1 MIERV
6 RNYGIVGVFAV
17 LFIVLS
23 FASPSFLSL
32 RNAVNI
38 LDQSSV
44 LLIFAATTTLCII
57 VGIFD
62 LSIAA
67 VATASAIMTVNA
79 INTVGLLPGVV
90 FGVIFGG
97 LLGLVTGVAITATN
111 VNSFI
116 GTLAASFTYRGLG
129 LILAAGGLVSISD
142 KEAAQTLREV
152 MEGKYLGL
160 KGAVWIS
167 LAFTALMGVVLAY
180 TVYGKK
186 VYAVGGNWQAARLAG
201 IRSNRVLVSCYVI
214 SGLGAGLAGVIY
226 VGRYGTGATNAYVD
240 TFAFTAIA
248 ATVVGG
254 VSIFGGSGAIWRGSL
269 GILTFALIGNGLNLL
284 GVDTTY
290 QQTVLGLLIF
300 AAVAADQV
308 FRRKSRV

>member
-1 MIERV
+1 MIERI
-6 RNYGIVGVFAV
+6 RNYGIVGVFGLLFVV
-17 LFIVLS
+17 LAFT
-23 FASPSFLSL
+23 SPSFLSL
-32 RNAVNI
+32 QNGANI

-44 LLIFAATTTLCII
+44 LLILAATTTVCII
-57 VGIFD
+57 AGIFD

-79 INTVGLLPGVV
+79 INAVGLVG
-90 FGVIFGG
+90 GVILGVLFGA
-97 LLGLVTGVAITATN
+97 LLGLITGVAITKTN

-129 LILAAGGLVSISD
+129 LILAAGGLVTIENEQS
-142 KEAAQTLREV
+142 AQTLRDV

-160 KGAVWIS
+160 KGAVWIAIGFVI
-167 LAFTALMGVVLAY
+167 LVGVVLAY
-180 TVYGKK
+180 TVWGKK
-186 VYAVGGNWQAARLAG
+186 VYAVDGNWQAARLAG
-201 IRSNRVLVSCYVI
+201 IRSNRVLISCYVL
-214 SGLGAGLAGVIY
+214 SGIGAGVAGVIY
-226 VGRYGTGATNAYVD
+226 AGRYDTGATNAYPD
-240 TFAFTAIA
+240 SYAFTAIA

-254 VSIFGGSGAIWRGSL
+254 VSIFGGSGAVWRGTL

-290 QQTVLGLLIF
+290 QQTILGLLIF

-308 FRRKSRV
+308 FRRKSA

>member
-1 MIERV
+1 MIERI
-6 RNYGIVGVFAV
+6 RNYGIVGVFGL
-17 LFIVLS
+17 LFIVLA
-23 FASPSFLSL
+23 FTSPSFLSL
-32 RNAVNI
+32 QNGANI

-44 LLIFAATTTLCII
+44 LLILAATTTVCII
-57 VGIFD
+57 AGIFD

-79 INTVGLLPGVV
+79 INAVGLLG
-90 FGVIFGG
+90 GVILGVLFGG
-97 LLGLVTGVAITATN
+97 LLGLITGVAITKTN

-129 LILAAGGLVSISD
+129 LILAAGGLVTIENEQS
-142 KEAAQTLREV
+142 AQTLRDV

-160 KGAVWIS
+160 KGAVWIAIGFVI
-167 LAFTALMGVVLAY
+167 LVGVVLAY
-180 TVYGKK
+180 TVWGKK

-201 IRSNRVLVSCYVI
+201 IRSNRVLISCYVL
-214 SGLGAGLAGVIY
+214 SGIGAGVAGVIY
-226 VGRYGTGATNAYVD
+226 AGRYGTGATNAYPD
-240 TFAFTAIA
+240 SYAFTAIA

-254 VSIFGGSGAIWRGSL
+254 VSIFGGSGAVWRGTL

-290 QQTVLGLLIF
+290 QQTILGLLIF

-308 FRRKSRV
+308 FRRKSA

>member
-1 MIERV
+1 MIERI
-6 RNYGIVGVFAV
+6 RNYGIVGVFGLLFVV
-17 LFIVLS
+17 LAFT
-23 FASPSFLSL
+23 SPSFLSL
-32 RNAVNI
+32 QNGANI

-44 LLIFAATTTLCII
+44 LLILAATTTVCII
-57 VGIFD
+57 AGIFD

-79 INTVGLLPGVV
+79 INAVGLVG
-90 FGVIFGG
+90 GVILGVLFGA
-97 LLGLVTGVAITATN
+97 LLGLITGVAITKTN

-129 LILAAGGLVSISD
+129 LILAAGGLVTIENEQS
-142 KEAAQTLREV
+142 AQTLRDV

-160 KGAVWIS
+160 KGAVWIAIGFVI
-167 LAFTALMGVVLAY
+167 LVGVVLAY
-180 TVYGKK
+180 TVWGKK

-201 IRSNRVLVSCYVI
+201 IRSNRVLISCYVL
-214 SGLGAGLAGVIY
+214 SGIGAGVAGVIY
-226 VGRYGTGATNAYVD
+226 AGRYGTGATNAYPD
-240 TFAFTAIA
+240 SYAFTAIA

-254 VSIFGGSGAIWRGSL
+254 VSIFGGSGAVWRGTL

-290 QQTVLGLLIF
+290 QQTILGLLIF

-308 FRRKSRV
+308 FRRKSA

>member
-1 MIERV
+1 MIERI
-6 RNYGIVGVFAV
+6 RNYGIVGVFGLLFVV
-17 LFIVLS
+17 LAFT
-23 FASPSFLSL
+23 SPSFLSL
-32 RNAVNI
+32 QNGANI

-44 LLIFAATTTLCII
+44 LLILAATTTVCII
-57 VGIFD
+57 AGIFD

-79 INTVGLLPGVV
+79 INAVGLVGGVI
-90 FGVIFGG
+90 FGVLFGG
-97 LLGLVTGVAITATN
+97 LLGLITGVAITKTN

-129 LILAAGGLVSISD
+129 LILAAGGLVTIENQES
-142 KEAAQTLREV
+142 AQTLRDV

-167 LAFTALMGVVLAY
+167 IAFVILVGIALAY
-180 TVYGKK
+180 TIWGKK

-201 IRSNRVLVSCYVI
+201 IRSNRVLISCYVL
-214 SGLGAGLAGVIY
+214 SGIGAGVAGVIY
-226 VGRYGTGATNAYVD
+226 AGRYGTGATNAYPD
-240 TFAFTAIA
+240 TYAFTAIA

-254 VSIFGGSGAIWRGSL
+254 VSIFGGSGAVWRGTL

-290 QQTVLGLLIF
+290 QQTILGLLIF
-300 AAVAADQV
+300 AAVAADQI
-308 FRRKSRV
+308 FRRKSA

>member
-1 MIERV
+1 MVERV
-6 RNYGIVGVFAV
+6 RNFGIVGVFAL
-17 LFIVLS
+17 LFIVL
-23 FASPSFLSL
+23 AITSPSFLSFQ
-32 RNAVNI
+32 NAANI

-44 LLIFAATTTLCII
+44 LLILAATTTVCII
-57 VGIFD
+57 AGIFD

-79 INTVGLLPGVV
+79 INSVGLLGGVV
-90 FGVIFGG
+90 LGIAFGG
-97 LLGLVTGVAITATN
+97 LLGLVTGVAITKTN

-129 LILAAGGLVSISD
+129 LILAAGGLVAIENKDS
-142 KEAAQTLREV
+142 AATLRNV

-160 KGAVWIS
+160 KGAVWIALAFVVMVGIA
-167 LAFTALMGVVLAY
+167 LAFTVW
-180 TVYGKK
+180 GKK

-201 IRSNRVLVSCYVI
+201 IRSNRVLISCYVL
-214 SGLGAGLAGVIY
+214 SGIGAGLAGVIY
-226 VGRYGTGATNAYVD
+226 AGRYGSGATNAYAD
-240 TFAFTAIA
+240 TYAFTAIA

-254 VSIFGGSGAIWRGSL
+254 VSIFGGSGAVWRGSL

-290 QQTVLGLLIF
+290 QQTILGLLIF

-308 FRRKSRV
+308 FRRRRV

>member
-1 MIERV
+1 MIERI
-6 RNYGIVGVFAV
+6 RNYGIVGVFGLLFVV
-17 LFIVLS
+17 LAFT
-23 FASPSFLSL
+23 SPSFLSL
-32 RNAVNI
+32 QNGANI

-44 LLIFAATTTLCII
+44 LLILAATTTVCII
-57 VGIFD
+57 AGIFD

-79 INTVGLLPGVV
+79 INAVGLLGGVI
-90 FGVIFGG
+90 FGVLFGG
-97 LLGLVTGVAITATN
+97 LLGLITGVAITKTN

-129 LILAAGGLVSISD
+129 LILAAGGLVTIEN
-142 KEAAQTLREV
+142 KESAQTLRDV

-167 LAFTALMGVVLAY
+167 IAFVILVGVALAY
-180 TVYGKK
+180 TIWGKK

-201 IRSNRVLVSCYVI
+201 IRSNRVLISCYVL
-214 SGLGAGLAGVIY
+214 SGIGAGVAGVIY
-226 VGRYGTGATNAYVD
+226 AGRYGTGATNAYPD
-240 TFAFTAIA
+240 TYAFTAIA

-254 VSIFGGSGAIWRGSL
+254 VSIFGGSGAVWRGAL

-290 QQTVLGLLIF
+290 QQTILGLLIF
-300 AAVAADQV
+300 AAVAADQI
-308 FRRKSRV
+308 FRRKSS

>member
-1 MIERV
+1 MIERI
-6 RNYGIVGVFAV
+6 RNYGIVGVFGLLFVV
-17 LFIVLS
+17 LAFT
-23 FASPSFLSL
+23 SPSFLSL
-32 RNAVNI
+32 QNGANI

-44 LLIFAATTTLCII
+44 LLILAATTTVCII
-57 VGIFD
+57 AGIFD

-67 VATASAIMTVNA
+67 VPTSSAIMTVNA
-79 INTVGLLPGVV
+79 INAVGLLGGVI
-90 FGVIFGG
+90 FGVLFGG
-97 LLGLVTGVAITATN
+97 LLGLITGVAITKTN

-129 LILAAGGLVSISD
+129 LILAAGGLVTIEN
-142 KEAAQTLREV
+142 KESAQTLRDV

-167 LAFTALMGVVLAY
+167 IAFVILVGVALAY
-180 TVYGKK
+180 TIWGKK

-201 IRSNRVLVSCYVI
+201 IRSNRVLISCYVL
-214 SGLGAGLAGVIY
+214 SGIGAGVAGVIY
-226 VGRYGTGATNAYVD
+226 AGRYGTGATNAYPD
-240 TFAFTAIA
+240 TYAFTAIA

-254 VSIFGGSGAIWRGSL
+254 VSVFGGSGAVWRGAL

-290 QQTVLGLLIF
+290 QQTILGLLIF
-300 AAVAADQV
+300 AAVAADQI
-308 FRRKSRV
+308 FRRKSA

>member
-1 MIERV
+1 MIERI
-6 RNYGIVGVFAV
+6 RNYGIVGVFGL
-17 LFIVLS
+17 LFIVLA
-23 FASPSFLSL
+23 FTSPSFLSFQ
-32 RNAVNI
+32 NAANI

-44 LLIFAATTTLCII
+44 LLIMAATTTLCII
-57 VGIFD
+57 AGIFD

-79 INTVGLLPGVV
+79 INAVGLVGGVV
-90 FGVIFGG
+90 FGVVFGG
-97 LLGLVTGVAITATN
+97 LLGLVTGLAITKTN

-129 LILAAGGLVSISD
+129 LILAAGGLVSIENKQS
-142 KEAAQTLREV
+142 AATLQSI
-152 MEGKYLGL
+152 MDGKYLGL
-160 KGAVWIS
+160 KGAVWIAI
-167 LAFTALMGVVLAY
+167 AFVVIMGVVLAY

-201 IRSNRVLVSCYVI
+201 IRTNRVLISCYVL
-214 SGLGAGLAGVIY
+214 SGVGAGVCGVIY
-226 VGRYGTGATNAYVD
+226 AGRYGTGATNAYAD
-240 TFAFTAIA
+240 SFAFTAIA

-290 QQTVLGLLIF
+290 QQTILGLLIF

-308 FRRKSRV
+308 FRRKSA

>member
-1 MIERV
+1 MIERI
-6 RNYGIVGVFAV
+6 RNYGIVGVFGL
-17 LFIVLS
+17 LFIVLT
-23 FASPSFLSL
+23 FTSPSFLSFQ
-32 RNAVNI
+32 NAANI

-44 LLIFAATTTLCII
+44 LLIMAATTTLCII
-57 VGIFD
+57 AGIFD

-79 INTVGLLPGVV
+79 INAVGLVGGVI
-90 FGVIFGG
+90 FGVLFGG
-97 LLGLVTGVAITATN
+97 LLGLVTGLAITKTN

-129 LILAAGGLVSISD
+129 LILAAGGLVSIENKQS
-142 KEAAQTLREV
+142 AATLQSI
-152 MEGKYLGL
+152 MDGKYLGL
-160 KGAVWIS
+160 KGAVWIAI
-167 LAFTALMGVVLAY
+167 AFVIIMGVVLAY

-201 IRSNRVLVSCYVI
+201 IRTNRVLISCYVL
-214 SGLGAGLAGVIY
+214 SGVGAGVCGVIY
-226 VGRYGTGATNAYVD
+226 AGRYGTGATNAYAD
-240 TFAFTAIA
+240 SFAFTAIA

-290 QQTVLGLLIF
+290 QQTILGLLIF

-308 FRRKSRV
+308 FRRKSA

>member
-1 MIERV
+1 MIERI
-6 RNYGIVGVFAV
+6 RNYGIVGVFGL
-17 LFIVLS
+17 LFIVLALS
-23 FASPSFLSL
+23 SPSFLSFQ
-32 RNAVNI
+32 NAANI

-44 LLIFAATTTLCII
+44 LLILASTTTICII
-57 VGIFD
+57 AGIFD

-67 VATASAIMTVNA
+67 VATAAAIMTVNA
-79 INTVGLLPGVV
+79 INAVGLVGGVV
-90 FGVIFGG
+90 LGVLFGG
-97 LLGLVTGVAITATN
+97 LLGLITGIAITKTN

-129 LILAAGGLVSISD
+129 LILAAGGLVSIENEQSA
-142 KEAAQTLREV
+142 ETLQGI

-160 KGAVWIS
+160 KGAVWI
-167 LAFTALMGVVLAY
+167 AIGFVVLMGVILAY
-180 TVYGKK
+180 TVWGKK

-201 IRSNRVLVSCYVI
+201 IRSNRVLISCYVL
-214 SGLGAGLAGVIY
+214 SGIGAGVCGVIY
-226 VGRYGTGATNAYVD
+226 AGRYGTGATNAFAD
-240 TFAFTAIA
+240 SFAFTAIA

-254 VSIFGGSGAIWRGSL
+254 VSIFGGSGAVWRGSL

-290 QQTVLGLLIF
+290 QQTILGLLIF

-308 FRRKSRV
+308 FRRKSA

>member
-1 MIERV
+1 MIERI
-6 RNYGIVGVFAV
+6 RNYGIVGVFGLLFVV
-17 LFIVLS
+17 LALT
-23 FASPSFLSL
+23 SPSFLSFQ
-32 RNAVNI
+32 NAANI

-44 LLIFAATTTLCII
+44 LLIMAATTTLCII
-57 VGIFD
+57 AGIFD

-79 INTVGLLPGVV
+79 INAVGLVG
-90 FGVIFGG
+90 GVILGVLFGA
-97 LLGLVTGVAITATN
+97 LLGLITGIAITKTN

-129 LILAAGGLVSISD
+129 LILAAGGLVTINNKESAATLQSIMD
-142 KEAAQTLREV
+142 
-152 MEGKYLGL
+152 GKYLGL

-167 LAFTALMGVVLAY
+167 IAFVVIMGVLLAY
-180 TVYGKK
+180 TIYGKK

-201 IRSNRVLVSCYVI
+201 IRTNRLLISCYVV
-214 SGLGAGLAGVIY
+214 SGIGAGICGVIY
-226 VGRYGTGATNAYVD
+226 AGRYGTGATNAYAD
-240 TFAFTAIA
+240 SFAFTAIA

-290 QQTVLGLLIF
+290 QQTILGLLIF

-308 FRRKSRV
+308 FRRKSA

>member
-1 MIERV
+1 MIERI
-6 RNYGIVGVFAV
+6 RNYGIVGVFGL
-17 LFIVLS
+17 LFVILA
-23 FASPSFLSL
+23 FTSPSFLSFQ
-32 RNAVNI
+32 NGANI

-44 LLIFAATTTLCII
+44 LLILAATTTVCII
-57 VGIFD
+57 AGIFD

-79 INTVGLLPGVV
+79 INAVGLVGGVIVGLL
-90 FGVIFGG
+90 FGA
-97 LLGLVTGVAITATN
+97 LLGLITGVAITKTN

-129 LILAAGGLVSISD
+129 LILAAGGLVTIENQES
-142 KEAAQTLREV
+142 AQTLRDV

-160 KGAVWIS
+160 KGAVWIAIGFVI
-167 LAFTALMGVVLAY
+167 LVGIALAY
-180 TVYGKK
+180 TVWGKK

-201 IRSNRVLVSCYVI
+201 IRSNRVLISCYI
-214 SGLGAGLAGVIY
+214 LSGIGAGVAGVIY
-226 VGRYGTGATNAYVD
+226 AGRYGTGATNAYPD

-254 VSIFGGSGAIWRGSL
+254 VSIFGGSGAVWRGAL

-290 QQTVLGLLIF
+290 QQTILGLLIF

-308 FRRKSRV
+308 FRHRRA